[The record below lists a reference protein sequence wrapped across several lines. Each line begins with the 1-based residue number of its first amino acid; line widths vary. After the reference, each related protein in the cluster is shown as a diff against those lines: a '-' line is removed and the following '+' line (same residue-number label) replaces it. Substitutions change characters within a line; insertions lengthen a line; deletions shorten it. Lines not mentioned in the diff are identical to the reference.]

1 MATAKQRYD
10 AVRPR
15 LRVEFGGHRFVVPTL
30 NFQVPKFR
38 CCGGAH
44 EGAAEPE
51 PQTGCFDLS
60 ECANE
65 VKSLIRTTS
74 SGDQPPA
81 TTAVPMP
88 PKHSSA
94 MAVPKSTPPVQR
106 TSKVSSVSAPMTD
119 SFTST
124 AHEAATPVLTTTTLD
139 STQPVAKY
147 DSFAIPYCPPT
158 TSSLAGTSS
167 SSNPTVS
174 EGQEPDS
181 KQRHVLLGAGK
192 DLRLSLFSEVTCIL
206 IFASTRN

>member
-1 MATAKQRYD
+1 M
-10 AVRPR
+10 
-15 LRVEFGGHRFVVPTL
+15 
-30 NFQVPKFR
+30 
-38 CCGGAH
+38 
-44 EGAAEPE
+44 
-51 PQTGCFDLS
+51 
-60 ECANE
+60 
-65 VKSLIRTTS
+65 IRTTS

-94 MAVPKSTPPVQR
+94 MAVPKLTPPVQR

-167 SSNPTVS
+167 RTNVGFSECLVVLVEISCTSAPSMLFFQPTVS